1 MGKDRFEVTVTS
13 VNEGVRDP
21 PYLTV
26 TGYGLIIAPD
36 GSLSIMGVG
45 GSQSMAAATWDRF
58 EVKNIARPQAQ
69 AVKTL
74 PTVTPP

>member
-26 TGYGLIIAPD
+26 TGYALIIAPD
-36 GSLSIMGVG
+36 GSLSITGVG
-45 GSQSMAAATWDRF
+45 GSQSMAAATWDRL
-58 EVKNIARPQAQ
+58 EVKKIARPQAETERSGPL
-69 AVKTL
+69 A
-74 PTVTPP
+74 

>member
-36 GSLSIMGVG
+36 GSLSIMGIS

-58 EVKNIARPQAQ
+58 EVKKIVRPQAQ
-69 AVKTL
+69 AERSAPL
-74 PTVTPP
+74 P

>member
-36 GSLSIMGVG
+36 GSLSITGVG
-45 GSQSMAAATWDRF
+45 GSQSMAAATWDRL
-58 EVKNIARPQAQ
+58 EINKIARPQVQ
-69 AVKTL
+69 AERNAPL
-74 PTVTPP
+74 P